1 MEEKK
6 ESTMDGTLEQVHLRM
21 THLETGISDLKRD
34 TNERQINMEN
44 RFENRFN
51 AIDNRFN
58 AIDSRFNAIDNRF
71 IELEKEIRTNFR
83 WMIGMWITVIVMFI
97 STMLTIILKVG

>member
-44 RFENRFN
+44 RFE
-51 AIDNRFN
+51 NRFN

>member
-1 MEEKK
+1 MEAKK
-6 ESTMDGTLEQVHLRM
+6 ESTMIGALEQVNLWVNHLGR
-21 THLETGISDLKRD
+21 GISDLKRD
-34 TNERQINMEN
+34 TNERLINLEN
-44 RFENRFN
+44 RFDNRFN
-51 AIDNRFN
+51 AIDN
-58 AIDSRFNAIDNRF
+58 RFNAIDNRF